1 MYDLQFHI
9 AVNWEEIVSAWPR
22 VKASKSQ
29 NLQSFSLTYS
39 DITNTCTVCQ
49 WKAEEH
55 SACQLTEANQSVWI
69 IQAKIRVVSFL
80 EISSALGEF
89 LFFFLTGHLFLF
101 VADWLQ
107 SLSTITL
114 MTAGH
119 LLPLR
124 TSSEIPQVVS
134 LSSTQWGSTFW
145 TNPAAS
151 KAVLHFCSL
160 LLALI

>member
-1 MYDLQFHI
+1 MYDLQFHV

-49 WKAEEH
+49 WEAEEH

-89 LFFFLTGHLFLF
+89 LFFFDRPFIFVCGWLIAIFVNDHPDDSWASLT
-101 VADWLQ
+101 
-107 SLSTITL
+107 
-114 MTAGH
+114 
-119 LLPLR
+119 P
-124 TSSEIPQVVS
+124 
-134 LSSTQWGSTFW
+134 
-145 TNPAAS
+145 
-151 KAVLHFCSL
+151 
-160 LLALI
+160 